1 MVVVVVV
8 VVALL
13 IPVHRPLERDE
24 SPALPTAQIIPSVA
38 LAVSLVSL
46 LWRVVTPFRL
56 ITSIQRYARARERSE
71 KVRCYMPLR
80 PRERSEKVRRDM
92 PLRPVP
98 DRYAT
103 YRCVARCA
111 PLHVGMP
118 RDVPLLAASGAAR
131 GARCGYRA
139 TPGAD
144 GAARYAAGTR
154 RLGA

>member
-13 IPVHRPLERDE
+13 IHVHRPLERDE

-80 PRERSEKVRRDM
+80 PITH
-92 PLRPVP
+92 
-98 DRYAT
+98 RYAPV
-103 YRCVARCA
+103 YLVM
-111 PLHVGMP
+111 HN
-118 RDVPLLAASGAAR
+118 DVPLNTFCALR
-131 GARCGYRA
+131 RTV
-139 TPGAD
+139 TPRHA
-144 GAARYAAGTR
+144 
-154 RLGA
+154 